1 MAKKTSVPVAP
12 EAKEVLGAVKTVPT
26 KAHVPG
32 MDGVGAKTV
41 AKQLVKREEEEKEVV
56 SDMDAQ
62 AADAV
67 AQEAP
72 VLVAQAA
79 PAPAP
84 TSSDGSAAAAPVQAA
99 ASAPAAAAAV
109 SPLWLG
115 VGAIGLAAAA
125 GGGGGDEPAP
135 VPTYKLQAST
145 QSVNEGE
152 KAVFVLTT
160 THVPNG
166 TQVAYTVRGVSADD
180 ISGGQLTGVAVVQN
194 GTASIEINLKADG
207 IADGV
212 DNLVVELDGKSVS
225 ATMTVNDTSV
235 PLPVGAISDVDGA
248 EGGAVLENAE
258 RGTLVGITAE
268 AVDPNAGDQVS
279 YSLTTNPGNLFAIDA
294 TTGVITVNGVID
306 HELATEYSVTVRAA
320 STDGT
325 IATKTFNIAV
335 GNVNDNPV
343 TAVVDTNEGAAN
355 NTVAESL
362 AIGERVGITASASD
376 SDRGA
381 TVSYSLVGRDGAAY
395 AGPFTIDAATGV
407 VRLAAALDY
416 ESATSHELLIKA
428 TSSDGSFNIQ
438 SFTVNVTNVNDNDI
452 SSITDADPAEN
463 EVSEL
468 AQVGSVVGLIVA
480 ATDNDTGASVTYEL
494 VDNAE
499 GRFAI
504 DANTG
509 VITVAGVLDYETS
522 VSHTVVVR
530 ASSSDGSAA
539 VEKAFAIDVIDD
551 GVFDFYLTT
560 AIEPT
565 NGTEF
570 DDQIIGG
577 VSDNYSVSGNATT
590 YQSGDVIDGRGG
602 NDTLKLSVTAGA
614 VVDRATVSNVE
625 NLELSI
631 TADATGGT
639 TSVFMTN
646 WDDSLEKID
655 IQSSK
660 SFLTIAEQQSLAD
673 ISIRDLNTSPTAQS
687 QYEFYYSA
695 GVLNSSDDALNLSLD
710 NVNDPDGAKIATSLG
725 IDSVNIDVKDTL
737 GAAFASN
744 VNLEANGAASVEVT
758 GGKQGQSFTLNAD
771 VEAGSDFSSGAFV
784 GNMDLT
790 SADIKTATFGM
801 GNDTALIDGQA
812 NLSDSSYDLDQG
824 DNEITIGFVSGS
836 DDTTGLNL
844 AGDISAGDGDDTV
857 TVNGGVGST
866 SSITLNNGDNNVYVT
881 GTFDGD
887 LVTGSGA
894 DLVEVASTGASAT
907 ATIFRSTINVG
918 DGENTVTVTGA
929 HAGDINGGADD
940 DTVAAGSTAAGSTIS
955 VGDGTNDVTVTNAHA
970 GMITGGS
977 WINNVTVGETSVG
990 SRIETGDARNDIK
1003 VTGDHAGAIELGSF
1017 ENEVTV
1023 GSTKSG
1029 SSIDGSNAINDI
1041 EVTGD
1046 HAGSIT
1052 TGSGSDFVSVGG
1064 NMTNGTINVG
1074 GGDGNVV
1081 TVTGNVTAT
1090 VPTSIVFGDGS
1101 NNALTI
1107 GGSLIGDDVVFGSG
1121 SGNEI
1126 TIGGD
1131 VLNGAEI
1138 SVAGDATDLTIGG
1151 DVSDANITLGDGENV
1166 AWIKGDVED
1175 GSTITF
1181 GDGADD
1187 LTLGVGDNSG
1197 SPKLRGVDEATQ
1209 IDMGG
1214 DDDQVTMLAKNSGS
1228 TTVLVRSGGFMDGNE
1243 GDDTLTLKTE
1253 ETVTNL
1259 IARTDNQQ
1267 VTVDFTGKTFTVDQE
1282 VTITFTRGETEF
1294 TVSHTVSD
1302 ADFVQGPDGVPAKV
1316 AQALH
1321 AKLDHT
1327 TPAYDAHFLG
1337 AGIEGAKLTITSDAP
1352 HEDFTVTSSVG
1363 DVDVVQISDTR
1374 ITNFETLELVALNDA
1389 DKTDA
1394 QNVTIGANFELID
1407 GTDNINLDSQV
1418 QRVESTNTT
1427 LTNGAYTT
1435 YAAGGVT
1442 TYNLSNLSGEE
1453 AITVAGHE
1461 ASATGNQQ
1469 VSSITVG
1476 IENDDHL
1483 VGDKIIVT
1491 IDGTEVTYTVT
1502 AADLVAETGQLDAN
1516 NIAAGLATAIASAAS
1531 AAGMSLARD
1540 ANVLTLIG
1548 GAGDAVPV
1556 NVSHTRVTETTT
1568 SSDYAA
1574 GGSYNILNALVT
1586 ETLIAGDKI
1595 VVSMG
1600 GQPDT
1605 EYTVTAQD
1613 CDRLNADGIVDF
1625 FAGRLDDVM
1634 AGFGS
1639 LVFDGAATVT
1649 VKRMVDLANP
1659 DQTVVATT
1667 QAATPTDDGETDVVI
1682 DTSRAADSSDA
1693 DMELTIGGHGD
1704 FDLSIAGNS
1713 DADGFTDLSLT
1724 LSDGFDHTVDLNG
1737 GTYSLVGAG
1746 EDVVQGNF
1754 SKSVTIEGGVEGQN
1768 IVLNEVLAREVDA
1781 EGSTA
1786 NFTIDQLSVRT
1797 GAVGNFAGEEI
1808 VVATGT
1814 GDDHLRTLAPS
1825 ALTDNS
1831 GSGGQQSSIDLGA
1844 GSNTLSLGWGNGV
1857 TLGSAELA
1865 ALGNIDYSGDLTQ
1878 LNILNA
1884 VELANG
1890 SATVFRMPGQVTGV
1904 DVLTFTDV
1912 DVESNGVAT
1921 LTIEGA
1927 ASTFRIESGFDLA
1940 EDQED
1945 RIVLE
1950 VVGVENL
1957 SIEVGDE
1964 VNVDLNGASLQTL
1977 EVVAGDDVDFV
1988 MDGSKTGN
1996 NNFVNLSSVTLTA
2009 DDNVDA
2015 EISHV
2020 RGGATLSVTGDAN
2033 KGSNGYADVTVS
2045 HVTLGDVSVVS
2056 TGDGSD
2062 FAELNVSNTVGTASS
2077 TAAAS
2082 MGNVTVISNADASLL
2097 LENNRDANVNVSG
2110 TVDISGLGI
2119 DSFGD
2124 AARLV
2129 VSGNTRTNVS
2139 LADGGTIDLVACGP
2153 DDDTRVTINNNL
2165 NNFLPDFGN
2174 PDQTAVTDRSYA
2186 INLGAIVADAG
2197 EDTIVSLT
2205 NNDDTTYYGDLS
2217 VTVDRV
2223 DLFAYEDAS
2232 VTIDGNNAATI
2243 TLGTVD
2249 LLSQVDGSLA
2259 ITNNDGGIYTVTP
2272 PGGSTRREVDFAD
2285 ITIGNVTIDADVEN
2299 RTDTG
2304 VQGDA
2309 SFTVTGND
2317 IARVQV
2323 GTVDVDAGG
2332 DATFRVDNND
2342 DTTVTTL
2349 GVTINAEATVDD
2361 TLTFSI
2367 SDNDRVDNGAETVPP
2382 LASSVTINGDVTLT
2396 APSTTTVI
2404 DIDGNTGLSDTSRS
2418 TVTVN
2423 GDFRSTSGNS
2433 ITASIDGN
2441 EFATINL
2448 GGSDADAV
2456 VNLTST
2462 GDDVVFTIGT
2472 NQESTITL
2480 STVTLDAKVDAV
2492 LAVTDNISSQVFSV
2506 AGRTTLNA
2514 DDDAQFVIEDNG
2526 FGEVRF
2532 GDVQINASDD
2542 VDGSGGIGDGTVG
2555 FDIRDNTGGTNVVGG
2570 TRLRDLDPAEY
2581 PDLVIGDDGT
2591 NTVFYGDWLTLGTPN
2606 LAYSLFTG
2614 STFDNSTRAP
2624 LDGDLIV
2631 LPYTLTSG
2639 PRAGQEVFFLLGADG
2654 KQQSDALLRSIFA
2667 TELGVSP
2674 DDLAALLGNIQTVSA
2689 PMIIETGNVGIDA
2702 GGDVDARIRENTDAA
2717 VTVGAVDID
2726 SDVNVNFAVADNT
2739 DSIVRSGSFDIDALG
2754 EATFSVTGNSA
2765 TSESK
2770 DSIVELAVVRNAE
2783 TGAVTSRGTITIN
2796 AATVGDYNQLAVE
2809 DDGSWGFLVDST
2821 NEDAEIFLG
2830 DVSITASD
2838 DDTSDLNDVTLGLF
2852 TGEDTLVDTGDI
2864 TVRADNDV
2872 YASLGA
2878 YAPDSDLRTGD
2889 IVISSGNEPLI
2900 DAANDG
2906 SDDNP
2911 NVSSDLYFRAVNLE
2925 GNDLNDNTDT
2935 GDNGQQIT
2943 LTANSRGTGEGF
2955 VYANIANAPDLTT
2968 LTVSGTNAEIYL
2980 TGTMGPTDSVQ
2991 GTFTLDLSGMT
3002 GTFDT
3007 ITTYDPLGASA
3018 DHNRAQDDGT
3028 YVVTVGAT
3036 FDNDLRDM
3044 VVKIGT
3050 GDLVY
3055 NAQHSAFEGSD
3066 TDFVYGYDAVNDE
3079 SDWGGKEGW
3088 FSLGTGLDLSPVRAT
3103 QVIGNIL
3110 LGDNWD
3116 ESGDGGRLGVNEL
3129 VVNAG
3134 QRSYV
3139 VTWDGGGN
3147 LESDFRVNWNGST
3160 GQSLDWL
3167 ARELGGSNAT
3177 VSFTVGGD
3185 DDENY
3190 VTGTITIQGP
3200 SNGYDFADADL
3211 ITGASLRGLQY
3222 FYDDDDGGAWEA
3234 LNYDET
3240 LTPTF
3245 TAGDAANDGLGNV
3258 ASEVFRFTGTGED
3271 MDIGDVVIGG
3281 FRPNGFF
3288 ISGQQDRLDFSAF
3301 ADIRN
3306 ADDLII
3312 TIEKGGSYVGEE
3324 GGTGFTG
3331 DANGY
3336 FDDVIIDFVN
3346 QEYGSIRLVGVGE
3359 YFTDANVNGIANSI
3373 IFA

>member
-26 KAHVPG
+26 KAPVPG

-125 GGGGGDEPAP
+125 GGGGGDNPAP
-135 VPTYKLQAST
+135 NKPLGPTQDVDLAPN
-145 QSVNEGE
+145 SVSEAALKGVLVGVTA
-152 KAVFVLTT
+152 KAVDE
-160 THVPNG
+160 N
-166 TQVAYTVRGVSADD
+166 VSD
-180 ISGGQLTGVAVVQN
+180 
-194 GTASIEINLKADG
+194 
-207 IADGV
+207 
-212 DNLVVELDGKSVS
+212 VVEY
-225 ATMTVNDTSV
+225 AF
-235 PLPVGAISDVDGA
+235 AA
-248 EGGAVLENAE
+248 GG
-258 RGTLVGITAE
+258 
-268 AVDPNAGDQVS
+268 
-279 YSLTTNPGNLFAIDA
+279 NPGGLFGIDPK
-294 TTGVITVNGVID
+294 TGVITLAGELDYEKATSHEVKVVAKSSDGSFTESVFTIQVTDVNEFKVS
-306 HELATEYSVTVRAA
+306 AVTDSNPAA
-320 STDGT
+320 
-325 IATKTFNIAV
+325 
-335 GNVNDNPV
+335 
-343 TAVVDTNEGAAN
+343 
-355 NTVAESL
+355 NTVAES
-362 AIGERVGITASASD
+362 AAVGAVVGVTALASD
-376 SDRGA
+376 ADRGA
-381 TVSYSLVGRDGAAY
+381 TVSYSLVDREGKAY
-395 AGPFTIDAATGV
+395 EGPFAIDATTGV
-407 VRLAAALDY
+407 VTVAGALDH
-416 ESATSHELLIKA
+416 EAAQSHELIVKA
-428 TSSDGSFNIQ
+428 TSSDGS
-438 SFTVNVTNVNDNDI
+438 SSTEAVVVNVTNVNDNVI
-452 SSITDADPAEN
+452 SPITDADPADN
-463 EVSEL
+463 AVSEL
-468 AQVGSVVGLIVA
+468 AQVGSVVGLIA
-480 ATDNDTGASVTYEL
+480 SATDGDRGALVTYEL

-504 DANTG
+504 DASTG

-577 VSDNYSVSGNATT
+577 VSDNYSVSGIATT
-590 YQSGDVIDGRGG
+590 YQSGDVIDGRRG

-614 VVDRATVSNVE
+614 VVDRATVRNVE

-631 TADATGGT
+631 TADATGGPT
-639 TSVFMTN
+639 EVFMTD
-646 WDDSLEKID
+646 WDASLQQMNIR
-655 IQSSK
+655 SNK
-660 SFLTIAEQQSLAD
+660 SDLVVHEQKTVAD
-673 ISIRDLNTSPTAQS
+673 ISITDQS
-687 QYEFYYSA
+687 TEDQASSYDFRYAA
-695 GVLNSSDDALNLSLD
+695 GVLDGNSDHLNLSVD
-710 NVNDPDGAKIATSLG
+710 NVNGEDGA
-725 IDSVNIDVKDTL
+725 DVKVDAGMESIAINVADRA
-737 GAAFASN
+737 GAQYASDID
-744 VNLEANGAASVEVT
+744 LIASGVADIDVT
-758 GGKQGQSFTLNAD
+758 GGRSGQTFKLNAD
-771 VEAGSDFSSGAFV
+771 VASGADFNSSTFA
-784 GNMDLT
+784 GDMDLV
-790 SADIKTATFGM
+790 SSDIKTATFGA
-801 GNDTALIDGQA
+801 GDDVANITGQA
-812 NLSDSSYDLDQG
+812 NLSDSSYHLG
-824 DNEITIGFVSGS
+824 AGKNTF
-836 DDTTGLNL
+836 TYTATL
-844 AGDISAGDGDDTV
+844 AGDVTALGGDDTV
-857 TVNGGVGST
+857 SVGATTADATIDVGNGATGVGNTVTISGAHAGTVFGGNDRDVVSAGST
-866 SSITLNNGDNNVYVT
+866 AVGSSITLGNGSNQATVAGAHLGSIVGGDNFDSVSVNSTGQGSVIGLGAGGNSATVT
-881 GTFDGD
+881 TTHAGTI
-887 LVTGSGA
+887 TGLNGA
-894 DLVEVASTGASAT
+894 D
-907 ATIFRSTINVG
+907 N
-918 DGENTVTVTGA
+918 
-929 HAGDINGGADD
+929 
-940 DTVAAGSTAAGSTIS
+940 
-955 VGDGTNDVTVTNAHA
+955 
-970 GMITGGS
+970 
-977 WINNVTVGETSVG
+977 
-990 SRIETGDARNDIK
+990 
-1003 VTGDHAGAIELGSF
+1003 
-1017 ENEVTV
+1017 VTV
-1023 GSTKSG
+1023 GSTTATG
-1029 SSIDGSNAINDI
+1029 SITLFNGQNT
-1041 EVTGD
+1041 VTVGTE

-1052 TGSGSDFVSVGG
+1052 TGVNEDTITVGNSSTGGGLVTGSITTGDGTDEVTVYGDVTNADIDLGGG
-1064 NMTNGTINVG
+1064 NNNVL
-1074 GGDGNVV
+1074 
-1081 TVTGNVTAT
+1081 TVTGNISRSTP
-1090 VPTSIVFGDGS
+1090 PTSITFGNGS
-1101 NNALTI
+1101 DNLLDVTGNITNEA
-1107 GGSLIGDDVVFGSG
+1107 VVFGSLASPDPLG
-1121 SGNEI
+1121 LGNQVDLDGNLI
-1126 TIGGD
+1126 TSSITFNSFESTVDIGGN
-1131 VLNGAEI
+1131 VTGSTIAFGGGPN
-1138 SVAGDATDLTIGG
+1138 VADIEG
-1151 DVSDANITLGDGENV
+1151 DVTT
-1166 AWIKGDVED
+1166 

-1181 GDGADD
+1181 GDGADE
-1187 LTLGVGDNSG
+1187 LTIGALGAGGNTAEVS
-1197 SPKLRGVDEATQ
+1197 GVDVKTT
-1209 IDMGG
+1209 ITMGAE
-1214 DDDQVTMLAKNSGS
+1214 DDQVTLFRMSPNQPDVPVIVMSGA
-1228 TTVLVRSGGFMDGNE
+1228 LLDGGADN
-1243 GDDTLTLKTE
+1243 DTLTLKAE
-1253 ETVTNL
+1253 DDANL
-1259 IARTDNQQ
+1259 IGRTNKQV
-1267 VTVDFTGKTFTVDQE
+1267 VTVDFTGKTFTVGQV

-1294 TVSHTVSD
+1294 TVSHTVSE

-1321 AKLDHT
+1321 AKLDDT
-1327 TPAYDAHFLG
+1327 TPAYDAHFAG
-1337 AGIEGAKLTITSDAP
+1337 AGIAGAKLTITSDVP
-1352 HEDFTVTSSVG
+1352 HEDFVVTSSVG

-1374 ITNFETLELVALNDA
+1374 ITSFETLELVALDSDGVDNIAID
-1389 DKTDA
+1389 
-1394 QNVTIGANFELID
+1394 ANFDLID
-1407 GTDNINLDSQV
+1407 GTNTINLDSQV

-1442 TYNLSNLSGEE
+1442 TYNLSNLSGGE
-1453 AITVAGHE
+1453 AITVSGHE

-1469 VSSITVG
+1469 VSRITVDTG
-1476 IENDDHL
+1476 DNDHE

-1491 IDGTEVTYTVT
+1491 IDGQEVTYTVT
-1502 AADLVAETGQLDAN
+1502 AADLVAATGQLDAN
-1516 NIAAGLATAIASAAS
+1516 NIAASLATAIASAAS
-1531 AAGMSLARD
+1531 AAGMAVARD
-1540 ANVLTLIG
+1540 ANVITLIG
-1548 GAGDAVPV
+1548 GAGDAVV
-1556 NVSHTRVTETTT
+1556 VTVSHTRMVEEAVV
-1568 SSDYAA
+1568 DLAA
-1574 GGSYNILNALVT
+1574 SLAMGGSYDVLAKLVA
-1586 ETLIAGDKI
+1586 ETNDLKVGDKI
-1595 VVSMG
+1595 VVTTGTGETLESE
-1600 GQPDT
+1600 
-1605 EYTVTAQD
+1605 EYTVSAAD
-1613 CDRLNADGIVDF
+1613 CDRLNADGIVKY
-1625 FAGRLDDVM
+1625 FADNL
-1634 AGFGS
+1634 AGVEAAFGS
-1639 LVFDGAATVT
+1639 LLFTVAGT
-1649 VKRMVDLANP
+1649 VAVKRMVDQAVT
-1659 DQTVVATT
+1659 DQTAVAQT
-1667 QAATPTDDGETDVVI
+1667 QAATVTDDGETDVVI
-1682 DTSRAADSSDA
+1682 NATRAVGSSDA
-1693 DMELTIGGHGD
+1693 DMKLTVDGHGD
-1704 FDLSIAGNS
+1704 FDLSITGNS
-1713 DADGFTDLSLT
+1713 GTNGYTDLSMT
-1724 LSDGFDHTVDLNG
+1724 LADAFDHTIDLNG
-1737 GTYSLVGAG
+1737 GTKTGTSATAIV
-1746 EDVVQGNF
+1746 GNF
-1754 SKSVTIEGGVEGQN
+1754 SNSVTVVDEAERSTAGQN
-1768 IVLNEVLAREVDA
+1768 IVLAEVLARNVNTA
-1781 EGSTA
+1781 GANA
-1786 NFTIDQLSVRT
+1786 NFTIDQYTGVRT
-1797 GAVGNFAGEEI
+1797 TAADFAGEVI
-1808 VVATGT
+1808 SVTTGS
-1814 GDDHLRTLAPS
+1814 GDDHLSTLAPS

-1857 TLGSAELA
+1857 TIGSAELA

-1912 DVESNGVAT
+1912 DVASSGVAT

-1927 ASTFRIESGFDLA
+1927 ASTFRIESELDLA
-1940 EDQED
+1940 EDQVGS
-1945 RIVLE
+1945 IVLE

-1977 EVVAGDDVDFV
+1977 EVVAGDDVELV
-1988 MDGSKTGN
+1988 MDGSKAGN
-1996 NNFVNLSSVTLTA
+1996 NNFVNLTAITLA
-2009 DDNVDA
+2009 AEDNVDA
-2015 EISHV
+2015 LISHV

-2033 KGSNGYADVTVS
+2033 EGGSGYADVTVS

-2056 TGDGSD
+2056 TGDDETDGD
-2062 FAELNVSNTVGTASS
+2062 RAELNVSGTFGTALS

-2119 DSFGD
+2119 DSVGD

-2205 NNDDTTYYGDLS
+2205 NNNDTTYYGDLA

-2299 RTDTG
+2299 RTDTS

-2317 IARVQV
+2317 IARVQI

-2332 DATFRVDNND
+2332 DATFRIDNND

-2367 SDNDRVDNGAETVPP
+2367 SDNDRVDNGATTVPP

-2462 GDDVVFTIGT
+2462 GDDVVFTIGA
-2472 NQESTITL
+2472 NQESTIAL
-2480 STVTLDAKVDAV
+2480 STVTIEAFEDAV
-2492 LAVTDNISSQVFSV
+2492 LAVTDNISSQVLV
-2506 AGRTTLNA
+2506 QDGRTTLNA

-2542 VDGSGGIGDGTVG
+2542 VDGTGGIGDGTVG

-2581 PDLVIGDDGT
+2581 PDLVIGGDGT
-2591 NTVFYGDWLTLGTPN
+2591 NTVFYGNWLTLGTPN

-2614 STFDNSTRAP
+2614 STFDNLTRAP

-2639 PRAGQEVFFLLGADG
+2639 LRAGQEVFFLLGADG
-2654 KQQSDALLRSIFA
+2654 KQQSDNTLRSIFA

-2689 PMIIETGNVGIDA
+2689 PMVIETGEVDINA

-2726 SDVNVNFAVADNT
+2726 SDVNVNFAVADNI

-2783 TGAVTSRGTITIN
+2783 TGVVTSRGTITIN
-2796 AATVGDYNQLAVE
+2796 AATVGDYDETAVE
-2809 DDGSWGFLVDST
+2809 DDGNWGFLVDST

-2852 TGEDTLVDTGDI
+2852 TGEDSLVDTGDI

-2872 YASLGA
+2872 YVSMGA
-2878 YAPDSDLRTGD
+2878 YALDSVLRTGD
-2889 IVISSGNEPLI
+2889 IVISSGNERLI

-2925 GNDLNDNTDT
+2925 GNDLNDNTST

-2980 TGTMGPTDSVQ
+2980 NGQIGPVDSSDSDPE
-2991 GTFTLDLSGMT
+2991 TFTLDLSGMT

-3007 ITTYDPLGASA
+3007 ITTYDPVGVGAV
-3018 DHNRAQDDGT
+3018 HNRAQDDGT

-3036 FDNDLRDM
+3036 FDNDLRDV

-3066 TDFVYGYDAVNDE
+3066 IDFVYGYEAVNDE

-3088 FSLGTGLDLSPVRAT
+3088 FSLGSNLNLSPVTAK
-3103 QVIGNIL
+3103 QVIGSVL
-3110 LGDNWD
+3110 LGDEFD
-3116 ESGDGGRLGVNEL
+3116 GDDGDVEVSSL
-3129 VVNAG
+3129 VINVGA
-3134 QRSYV
+3134 RTYV
-3139 VTWDGGGN
+3139 VGWDGEGTA
-3147 LESDFRVNWNGST
+3147 ESDFSVTKVGT
-3160 GQSLDWL
+3160 GVLTGGLDEL

-3177 VSFTVGGD
+3177 VNFTETEVGGL
-3185 DDENY
+3185 NF
-3190 VTGTITIQGP
+3190 VAGTITIEGP
-3200 SNGYDFADADL
+3200 SNGYDFADANL
-3211 ITGASLRGLQY
+3211 ITGASLRGTEY
-3222 FYDDDDGGAWEA
+3222 FYDNDGGSGLGDPGTNPGWQGF
-3234 LNYDET
+3234 NYDES
-3240 LTPTF
+3240 LLPSF
-3245 TAGDAANDGLGNV
+3245 VEGVAASDGLGNA

-3271 MDIGDVVIGG
+3271 MDIGEVVIGG

-3373 IFA
+3373 IFV